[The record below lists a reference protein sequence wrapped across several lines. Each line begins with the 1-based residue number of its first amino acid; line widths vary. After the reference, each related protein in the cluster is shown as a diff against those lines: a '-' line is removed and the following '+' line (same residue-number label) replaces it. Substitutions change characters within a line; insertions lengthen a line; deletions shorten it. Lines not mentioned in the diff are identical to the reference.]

1 MSPSRDFDGDARRR
15 RALAGSGQRLQRGPM
30 AGGPPRSRRGVVA
43 VAHVLPCS
51 HAGLPRVRLCG
62 GSSASPLEG
71 CSRARRRAAVA
82 RSLARRHAAVA
93 PLRSF
98 VSNHVALSLRTT
110 TLPFAGGITF
120 VPFLINPSQ
129 RGSNLLQRG
138 SKGLANILPQVLR
151 YRCRGSLMLAG
162 ALSSQ
167 SWSGAT
173 CSFFVLCWGCRTD
186 PCGALACSRSLVMY
200 P

>member
-1 MSPSRDFDGDARRR
+1 MPDRRWPSAGVRRSGAASARCPPRVTSTATRAGDVLWL
-15 RALAGSGQRLQRGPM
+15 ALASGCSVARWLGV
-30 AGGPPRSRRGVVA
+30 PPCSRRGVVA

-120 VPFLINPSQ
+120 VPFLINPSVVETREKDGERG
-129 RGSNLLQRG
+129 RGSE
-138 SKGLANILPQVLR
+138 KEKEIV
-151 YRCRGSLMLAG
+151 
-162 ALSSQ
+162 AL
-167 SWSGAT
+167 
-173 CSFFVLCWGCRTD
+173 FK
-186 PCGALACSRSLVMY
+186 LV
-200 P
+200 